1 MANETFKIRSAD
13 GITELEDISHC
24 LKNLY
29 STRAG
34 SIPLNRDFGLS
45 WSALDQSTP
54 DCQSDFALEVI
65 AKTDKYEPRVL
76 VTEVTFETDGDGRVV
91 PTIHIEKGGTE

>member
-1 MANETFKIRSAD
+1 MGTEEFKIRAAGD
-13 GITELEDISHC
+13 IAEIDDISRC
-24 LKNLY
+24 LSNLY

-45 WSALDQSTP
+45 WSSLDMTTP

-65 AKTDKYEPRVL
+65 SKTDKYEPRVT
-76 VTEVTFETDGDGRVV
+76 VTEVTFETSADGKVV
-91 PTIHIEKGGTE
+91 PTIHIEKGDTE